1 MKAWEQFIDLHE
13 ESLGKAATDKWLR
26 SLKVL
31 HFDAGNLFLEAS
43 DPFQIMWF
51 EEHMRKKVKE
61 GLFNNNNRE
70 IKVHLSLAKVAKP
83 LLKKSKKSPKKPEEK
98 PFALTFDEL
107 DTHSTFNTFLPTDE
121 NRFAQE
127 ALKEAISTAKDAH
140 PVFNPLFLY
149 GKVGSGKTHLLK
161 AAAKALQD
169 RGLRPIYCR
178 LETFTE
184 HVVSAIRMG
193 EMSRFREAYRTA
205 DALLIDDID
214 QLGRK
219 SATQEE
225 LFHTFNTLHVQGK
238 QIILASSCPPKDL
251 QHIEPR
257 LVSRFEWGLSI
268 PLTPPS
274 KDSLKKILAERAQM
288 LNFSIKPRIVDF
300 LTDTFPSSPT
310 ASVRAL
316 EALALRSHIEGIRT
330 QMAQVN
336 LSLPEAAKLLSDLIK
351 DEEEKTLTPEH
362 ILKTV
367 AEHFGIRK
375 DDITGKSQTREC
387 ALPRQIAIYLCRTK
401 LSMPY
406 MKIGDLFGRDHS
418 TIMSSFKLIQKG
430 IDSSDPNI
438 APIVSFL
445 DKRIG

>member
-1 MKAWEQFIDLHE
+1 MKAWEQFVDIHE

-70 IKVHLSLAKVAKP
+70 IKVHLSLAKAVKP
-83 LLKKSKKSPKKPEEK
+83 LLKKTKKPPKKAEEK
-98 PFALTFDEL
+98 LFSLTFDEL
-107 DTHSTFNTFLPTDE
+107 DTTSTFDTFLSTEE
-121 NRFAQE
+121 NRFALE
-127 ALKEAISTAKDAH
+127 ALKESVTQAKDAH
-140 PVFNPLFLY
+140 PVFNPIFLY
-149 GKVGSGKTHLLK
+149 GKPGSGKTHLLK
-161 AAAKALQD
+161 AAAKALVNS
-169 RGLRPIYCR
+169 GLRPIYCR
-178 LETFTE
+178 LDTFTE
-184 HVVSAIRMG
+184 HVVSAIRLG
-193 EMSRFREAYRTA
+193 EMSRFREAYRMA

-214 QLGRK
+214 LLGRK

-268 PLTPPS
+268 PLTPPP
-274 KDSLKKILAERAQM
+274 KESLKKILAEKARL
-288 LNFSIKPRIVDF
+288 LNFSIKPRIIDF
-300 LTDTFPSSPT
+300 LSDTFPSSPC

-316 EALALRSHIEGIRT
+316 EALALRCHIEGIRT

-336 LSLPEAAKLLSDLIK
+336 ISLPEAAKILSDLIK
-351 DEEEKTLTPEH
+351 EEEEKTLTPDH

-367 AEHFGIRK
+367 SDHFGIRK
-375 DDITGKSQTREC
+375 DDIIGKSQTREC

-401 LSMPY
+401 LNMPY

-418 TIMSSFKLIQKG
+418 TVMSSFKLIQKG
-430 IDSSDPNI
+430 IDAKDPNI
-438 APIVSFL
+438 APIASFL
-445 DKRIG
+445 EKRIG